1 MSASSDAIHHHDNDG
16 DTAHTSTS
24 STNISSVK
32 SILHGLQVTFGTEI
46 MNEILHHTRILLV
59 GAGGIGCELIK
70 NLVLCGYTNI
80 TMIDLDTIDISNLN
94 RQLLFRTHHVGQ
106 PKCHVACS
114 VAKQLS
120 IHHHHGS
127 YHQNDG
133 HETNPTTVPLNYVAH
148 HGNVCDNTQFNTEF
162 MKQFDI
168 VLNALDN
175 VTARKRMNRLC
186 LATGIPLIEAGTTGY
201 LGQVSTIHKPSHT
214 ACYECYT
221 QEMNKVYPICTIR
234 STPSQ
239 PVHCIVWAKE
249 LYKLLFSTAET
260 IEESMLYE
268 AVSGGSNHTSGK
280 DGTNDANATAAVTEK
295 TTGDDGDLENDN
307 GSGEPSTYMQAVL
320 DFRQLLQQRRAGN
333 SEESSNE
340 NTTAAMANSMISIG
354 TQLIQNLYVD
364 EIQKQLNMD
373 RYKTAQ
379 KKPMVLSESVVGAA
393 ATTDTGNTTGSSVTT
408 PPSSQSSYQNTNIWT
423 PEECVIEFIACLYD
437 AVRNSELVLPSFDKD
452 DVLCMRFITASANLR
467 SIVFGIQ
474 PIQSYYSAKG
484 IAGNIIPAIATTN
497 AIVAGLQILQCFQVL
512 KAQIEHKKKR
522 HEQSNGSD
530 NNNNNEDE
538 LTTLYDYCSYV
549 NCIRNPTRNGLYLT
563 AAKLEHRNPKCFVC
577 SKATISLKINVTKW
591 TLQDFI
597 QKLCKQEFGF
607 EFPSI
612 TMDNTGNC
620 IWEEG
625 EGADTEAYEMNL
637 TKKIPNLPCGGI
649 VNGSVITVEDY
660 TQDLT
665 VDIAITHV
673 EQWDAAVD
681 GEEGEDIPDD
691 HKFIVGGDTIK
702 PPTQPV
708 SETATLTGAAA
719 NNKHDDDKDEII
731 EIVGASNLKD
741 DNTEEDNDDIGQAP
755 QLSGMKRS
763 SAVVEDTSNVPSK
776 KLKTTDK
783 SNRNDNEYIEIE

>member
-1 MSASSDAIHHHDNDG
+1 MSASSDAIHHHDNG

-280 DGTNDANATAAVTEK
+280 DGTNDVNATAAVTEK
-295 TTGDDGDLENDN
+295 TTGDDGDLENGN

-340 NTTAAMANSMISIG
+340 NTTAAMANAMISIG

-530 NNNNNEDE
+530 NNNNEDE

-637 TKKIPNLPCGGI
+637 TKKLPNLPCGGI
-649 VNGSVITVEDY
+649 VNGSIITVEDY

-763 SAVVEDTSNVPSK
+763 SAVAEDTLNVPSK
-776 KLKTTDK
+776 MLKTTDK

>member
-1 MSASSDAIHHHDNDG
+1 MSASSVAIHHHDDDG
-16 DTAHTSTS
+16 DTTHTSTS

-260 IEESMLYE
+260 FEESMLYE

-295 TTGDDGDLENDN
+295 TTGDDGDLENGN

-340 NTTAAMANSMISIG
+340 NTTAAMANAMISIG

-530 NNNNNEDE
+530 NINEDE
-538 LTTLYDYCSYV
+538 LTSLYDYCSYV

-577 SKATISLKINVTKW
+577 SKATISLKINVKKW

-637 TKKIPNLPCGGI
+637 TKKLPNLPCGGI
-649 VNGSVITVEDY
+649 VNSSVITVEDY

-708 SETATLTGAAA
+708 SETATLTGATAD
-719 NNKHDDDKDEII
+719 NKHDDDKDEII

-763 SAVVEDTSNVPSK
+763 SAVTEDTSNAPSK
-776 KLKTTDK
+776 KLKTTDRG
-783 SNRNDNEYIEIE
+783 NRNDNEYIEIE

>member
-1 MSASSDAIHHHDNDG
+1 MSASSDAIHHHDDDG
-16 DTAHTSTS
+16 DITHTSTS

-32 SILHGLQVTFGTEI
+32 SILHGLQITFGTEI

-295 TTGDDGDLENDN
+295 TTGDDGDLENGN

-340 NTTAAMANSMISIG
+340 NTTAAMANAMISIG

-512 KAQIEHKKKR
+512 KAQIEHKQKR

-530 NNNNNEDE
+530 NNNEDE

-637 TKKIPNLPCGGI
+637 TKQLPNLPCGGI
-649 VNGSVITVEDY
+649 VNSSVITVEDY

-708 SETATLTGAAA
+708 SETATLRGAAA

-763 SAVVEDTSNVPSK
+763 SAVAEDTLNVPSK

>member
-1 MSASSDAIHHHDNDG
+1 MSASSDAIHHHDNG

-280 DGTNDANATAAVTEK
+280 DGTSDAKATAAVTEK
-295 TTGDDGDLENDN
+295 KTGDDGDLEKGN

-340 NTTAAMANSMISIG
+340 NTTAAMANAMISIG

-512 KAQIEHKKKR
+512 KAQIEHKQKR

-530 NNNNNEDE
+530 NNNEDE

-719 NNKHDDDKDEII
+719 DNKHDDDKDEII

-776 KLKTTDK
+776 KLKTTVK

>member
-1 MSASSDAIHHHDNDG
+1 MSAISTTTNNSSIAE
-16 DTAHTSTS
+16 TAETASNNNT
-24 STNISSVK
+24 K
-32 SILHGLQVTFGTEI
+32 SILNGLKLTFGPE
-46 MNEILHHTRILLV
+46 MMQEILHHTRILLV

-70 NLVLCGYTNI
+70 NLVLCGFTNI

-94 RQLLFRTHHVGQ
+94 RQLLFRTHHVGLS
-106 PKCHVACS
+106 KCHVACS

-120 IHHHHGS
+120 IHNHNN
-127 YHQNDG
+127 ND
-133 HETNPTTVPLNYVAH
+133 EAPPNSDIELKYVAH

-201 LGQVSTIHKPSHT
+201 LGQVSTIHKPSDT

-221 QEMNKVYPICTIR
+221 QELNKVYPICTIR

-249 LYKLLFSTAET
+249 LYKLLFSKADN

-268 AVSGGSNHTSGK
+268 AVATSSQSGIAAEAGNENGQDSG
-280 DGTNDANATAAVTEK
+280 DA
-295 TTGDDGDLENDN
+295 
-307 GSGEPSTYMQAVL
+307 SGEPSTYMEAVL
-320 DFRQLLQQRRAGN
+320 EYRQLLQQRRDGHENDHESDWDIPTTRN
-333 SEESSNE
+333 SIV
-340 NTTAAMANSMISIG
+340 AIG
-354 TQLIQNLYVD
+354 TQLIQNLFVD

-379 KKPMVLSESVVGAA
+379 KKPMVLSESVVQAA
-393 ATTDTGNTTGSSVTT
+393 AFADTAAGSEGDSCSCHITA
-408 PPSSQSSYQNTNIWT
+408 PPSSKTFYQHTNIWT
-423 PEECVIEFIACLYD
+423 PEECVIEFIACLYEAIRD
-437 AVRNSELVLPSFDKD
+437 ADLVLPSFDKD
-452 DVLCMRFITASANLR
+452 DVLCMRFITSSTNLR
-467 SIVFGIQ
+467 SIVFGIE

-512 KAQIEHKKKR
+512 KAQIEHKKK
-522 HEQSNGSD
+522 G
-530 NNNNNEDE
+530 NNDSQ
-538 LTTLYDYCSYV
+538 LATLRDYCSYV

-563 AAKLEHRNPKCFVC
+563 AALLEQRNPKCFVC
-577 SKATISLKINVTKW
+577 SKATLSLRINVTKW

-597 QKLCKQEFGF
+597 QKLCKHEFGF

-625 EGADTEAYEMNL
+625 EGADTEAFEMNL
-637 TKKIPNLPCGGI
+637 LKLLPNLPCGGI

-660 TQDLT
+660 SQDLT

-673 EQWDAAVD
+673 EHWDAVD
-681 GEEGEDIPDD
+681 NDGDDDGDVPDD
-691 HKFIVGGDTIK
+691 HKFIVGGDTVK
-702 PPTQPV
+702 PPSKLV
-708 SETATLTGAAA
+708 NETGSAAKAMDVAAA
-719 NNKHDDDKDEII
+719 NSIGDSKNDEDDDDDDDVI
-731 EIVGASNLKD
+731 EIVGASNLKSDEGD
-741 DNTEEDNDDIGQAP
+741 DDHGTAKLRSGSKRSLATTEETNG
-755 QLSGMKRS
+755 SGP
-763 SAVVEDTSNVPSK
+763 TK
-776 KLKTTDK
+776 KLKSD
-783 SNRNDNEYIEIE
+783 NDYIEID

>member
-1 MSASSDAIHHHDNDG
+1 MSASSDAIHHHDDDG
-16 DTAHTSTS
+16 DTTHTATS

-32 SILHGLQVTFGTEI
+32 SILRGLQVTFGTEI

-133 HETNPTTVPLNYVAH
+133 HETNPTTVSLNYVAH

-295 TTGDDGDLENDN
+295 TTGDDGDLEKGN

-340 NTTAAMANSMISIG
+340 NTTAAMANSMILIG

-379 KKPMVLSESVVGAA
+379 KKPIVLSESVVRAA
-393 ATTDTGNTTGSSVTT
+393 ATTTDTGNTTGSSVTT

-530 NNNNNEDE
+530 NNNEDE

-637 TKKIPNLPCGGI
+637 TKQLPNLPCGGI
-649 VNGSVITVEDY
+649 VNSSVITVEDY

-719 NNKHDDDKDEII
+719 KNKHDDDKDEII

-763 SAVVEDTSNVPSK
+763 SAVTEDTSNAPSK
-776 KLKTTDK
+776 KLKTTDRG
-783 SNRNDNEYIEIE
+783 NRNDNEYIEIE